1 MRAAGPAVIPARPP
15 ERRYTF
21 MVVPDGGRGEVRQIS
36 VTVGQL
42 RRWGMIAAGVS
53 ALAMVAL
60 LFLITTLPRGLAY
73 RALFDENVA
82 LKAQLQD
89 IERRLDEVDDA
100 LRRLRL
106 YDAQLEGLPPSG
118 LSEQSSDESPIDE
131 AAPAEEGASAQPAPE
146 EPSAEQPPAD
156 EAPAPKTKR
165 SSGPS
170 LGLEGEHGENDEDS
184 GADAPELPEELSPTL
199 QWALAVTDRVRRT
212 AIVVQA
218 ALPRAGMMAENA
230 EAWLT
235 ARDSLPSLWPVRG
248 IITSRFG
255 FRRNPMN
262 RSRWQFH
269 SGLDIGVP
277 YGTLVLAPGPG
288 VVIRADY
295 DSGKGNYVEID
306 HGHGVVSRLN
316 HNSQIFVSV
325 GDVVTR
331 GQAVAAAGSTGQSTG
346 PHCHY
351 SVLVNG
357 DYVDPLLYLP
367 RRDRS

>member
-1 MRAAGPAVIPARPP
+1 MSTSRPP

-36 VTVGQL
+36 VTVAQL

-118 LSEQSSDESPIDE
+118 LSEQSSGDASPLESPPE
-131 AAPAEEGASAQPAPE
+131 APE
-146 EPSAEQPPAD
+146 EAPGAAQEPAADQPPAD
-156 EAPAPKTKR
+156 EAPAPGRKR
-165 SSGPS
+165 SGPS
-170 LGLEGEHGENDEDS
+170 LGFEGEHGENDVDS
-184 GADAPELPEELSPTL
+184 GLEGPELPEDLSPTL
-199 QWALAVTDRVRRT
+199 QWALAVADRVRRT

-218 ALPRAGMMAENA
+218 ALPKAGMMAENA

-235 ARDSLPSLWPVRG
+235 ARDSLPSLWPVDG
-248 IITSRFG
+248 VITSRFG

-277 YGTLVLAPGPG
+277 FGTLVRAPGPG
-288 VVIRADY
+288 VVVRADY

-306 HGHGVVSRLN
+306 HGHGVISRLN

-325 GDVVTR
+325 GDFVTR
-331 GQAVAAAGSTGQSTG
+331 GQPVAAAGSTGQSTG

-367 RRDRS
+367 RRARS